1 MVGLVTSLHA
11 EKKEAETTDDCA
23 TWGVVTVESGYIAS
37 PKNPNRG
44 VVSIVG
50 KQIAF
55 HRSVFW
61 VFGRST
67 RKAVDLAMLL
77 QKKAKVILEG
87 REITEEEKEKYKS
100 WLPKGVNHIATIVYI
115 GSTRPRNE
123 NSINVNLNDAPAI
136 EAWQNKRHLSPANLN
151 NLLEGE
157 ELGPSCG
164 DKWEAKRDK
173 DGFKLPEEPNKAAG
187 NKGEKGKGGAF
198 GIGSLANPF
207 ERQSLLGFQARPPVP
222 GLMGLGRG

>member
-87 REITEEEKEKYKS
+87 REITEEEKEKYQS

-123 NSINVNLNDAPAI
+123 NS
-136 EAWQNKRHLSPANLN
+136 ANLN

-173 DGFKLPEEPNKAAG
+173 DGFKLPEEPNKTAG
-187 NKGEKGKGGAF
+187 NKEKGGGKGGGF
-198 GIGSLANPF
+198 GI
-207 ERQSLLGFQARPPVP
+207 
-222 GLMGLGRG
+222 